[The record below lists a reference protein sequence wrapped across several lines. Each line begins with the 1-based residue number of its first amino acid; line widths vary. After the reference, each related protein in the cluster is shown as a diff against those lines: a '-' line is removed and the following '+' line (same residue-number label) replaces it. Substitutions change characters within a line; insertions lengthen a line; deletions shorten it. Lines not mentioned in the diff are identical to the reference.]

1 MNHAIIIISYGSC
14 FINALTILYVEGRD
28 SVLPIFSYL
37 AVDKEGKEKKGT
49 VDSASREEASEWLK
63 QNELIPVSLVD
74 SLAIS
79 KDINLKFF
87 EKKPKSRDMAVFCR
101 QFVSIL
107 SAGVNIL
114 STLEMLG
121 EQTENKCLSRIIW
134 ETRTEVEKG
143 ESLAGAMRVNRN
155 IFTDIFV
162 TMVEAGEASGSLGIS
177 FTRMAERFEKDAA
190 LKANMKKATIYPA
203 SLAIVAVAVVAMLL
217 IFVIPS
223 FEDMFADMDQGL
235 PGITVAVLSASNFLL
250 SYWYIV
256 AAVLALFIIFVVNIA
271 KSRVGTQFLGRFV
284 LRLPLFGN
292 LVIKTACARMARTL
306 STLIAA
312 GIPLIEAIDITAST
326 MTNIH
331 FKNALLAAKE
341 EVAMGNNLSEPIQRS
356 AMFPPLVHHMLKIG
370 ENTGGIEGMLNKL
383 ADYYDEEVKNVT
395 QSLMAAM
402 EPAIIIVMA
411 GIVGTLVISVLLPMS
426 AMYDALDAI

>member
-1 MNHAIIIISYGSC
+1 M
-14 FINALTILYVEGRD
+14 
-28 SVLPIFSYL
+28 FSYV
-37 AVDKEGKEKKGT
+37 AVDKEGKEKKGS
-49 VDSASREEASEWLK
+49 VDSGTREEAIEWLK
-63 QNELIPVSLVD
+63 QNELITVSLVD

-87 EKKPKSRDMAVFCR
+87 EKKPKARDMAVFCR

-155 IFTDIFV
+155 IFTEIFV
-162 TMVEAGEASGSLGIS
+162 TMVEAGEASGSLEIS

-203 SLAIVAVAVVAMLL
+203 ALAIVAVAVIAMLL

-223 FEDMFADMDQGL
+223 FENMFADLETDL
-235 PGITVAVLSASNFLL
+235 PGLTVAVLKASSFVL
-250 SYWYIV
+250 SYWYIIAAGV
-256 AAVLALFIIFVVNIA
+256 ALAIILITNAA
-271 KSRVGTQFLGRFV
+271 KSKTGNRFLGSFV
-284 LRLPLFGN
+284 LKLPLFGN
-292 LVIKTACARMARTL
+292 LVTKTACARMSRTL
-306 STLIAA
+306 STLIAS
-312 GIPLIEAIDITAST
+312 GIPLIEAIDITAAT
-326 MTNIH
+326 MSNIH

-356 AMFPPLVHHMLKIG
+356 AIFPPLVHHMLRIG
-370 ENTGGIEGMLNKL
+370 ENTGGIEDMLDKL

-395 QSLMAAM
+395 QALMAAM

-411 GIVGTLVISVLLPMS
+411 AIVGTLVVSVLLPMTS
-426 AMYDALDAI
+426 MYNALENM

>member
-1 MNHAIIIISYGSC
+1 
-14 FINALTILYVEGRD
+14 VEGRA
-28 SVLPIFSYL
+28 SVLPAFSYL

-49 VDSASREEASEWLK
+49 VDSASREEAAEWLK
-63 QNELIPVSLVD
+63 QNELIAVTLVD

-87 EKKPKSRDMAVFCR
+87 ERKPKSRDMAVFCR

-155 IFTDIFV
+155 IYSDIFV
-162 TMVEAGEASGSLGIS
+162 TMVEAGEASGSLETS

-203 SLAIVAVAVVAMLL
+203 SLAIVAIAVVAALL
-217 IFVIPS
+217 VFVIPS
-223 FEDMFADMDQGL
+223 FEDMFTDLEQEL
-235 PGITVAVLSASNFLL
+235 PPLTVVVLEASNFVLSFWYLILAGIALL
-250 SYWYIV
+250 
-256 AAVLALFIIFVVNIA
+256 IIFVVNAA
-271 KSRVGTQFLGRFV
+271 KSKAGTRLLGKFV
-284 LRLPLFGN
+284 LKLPLFGN
-292 LVIKTACARMARTL
+292 LVTKTACARMSRTL

-312 GIPLIEAIDITAST
+312 GIPLIEAIDITAAT
-326 MTNIH
+326 MSNIH

-370 ENTGGIEGMLNKL
+370 ESTGGIEGMLNKL

-411 GIVGTLVISVLLPMS
+411 GIVGTLIISVLLPMG
-426 AMYDALDAI
+426 AMYDALDAM